1 MPDAMHSASGF
12 DRIEVVTGVERR
24 RRWSLGEK
32 LKAVE
37 ETRSSGMS
45 VSYVARKYGISPSLL
60 FRWRKLMTEG
70 GKEAIRTDDA
80 VVSAAEVREL
90 KKRIRELERVL
101 GKKTMENEILTE
113 AVKLAHEK
121 KLISRIPLLPQTIS
135 YESNCRHDGCFPFPS
150 YRTDEAESQACSQ
163 PL

>member
-1 MPDAMHSASGF
+1 MDALKTGDRRMPDAMHSVSGF

-45 VSYVARKYGISPSLL
+45 VSYVARKYGIAPSLL
-60 FRWRKLMTEG
+60 FRWRKLMAEG
-70 GKEAIRTDDA
+70 GKEAIRSDDA

-101 GKKTMENEILTE
+101 GKKTLENEILTE

-121 KLISRIPLLPQTIS
+121 KLISRMPLLS
-135 YESNCRHDGCFPFPS
+135 RDDS
-150 YRTDEAESQACSQ
+150 
-163 PL
+163 L

>member
-1 MPDAMHSASGF
+1 MPGEMHSASGIE
-12 DRIEVVTGVERR
+12 RIEVVTGIERR
-24 RRWSLGEK
+24 RRWSLSEK

-37 ETRSSGMS
+37 ESGAPGMT

-101 GKKTMENEILTE
+101 GKKTMENEILME
-113 AVKLAHEK
+113 AVRLAHEK
-121 KLISRIPLLPQTIS
+121 KLISRMPLLS
-135 YESNCRHDGCFPFPS
+135 EEGSR
-150 YRTDEAESQACSQ
+150 
-163 PL
+163 

>member
-1 MPDAMHSASGF
+1 MPNTMHSASGF

-24 RRWSLGEK
+24 GRWSLGEK

-37 ETRSSGMS
+37 ESRLPGMN
-45 VSYVARKYGISPSLL
+45 VSYVARKYGIAPSLL
-60 FRWRKLMTEG
+60 FRWRKLMAEG
-70 GKEAIRTDDA
+70 GQEAVRADDA

-121 KLISRIPLLPQTIS
+121 KLISRMPLLP
-135 YESNCRHDGCFPFPS
+135 EDGS
-150 YRTDEAESQACSQ
+150 
-163 PL
+163 L